1 MRFMVA
7 LSFITSTLFA
17 LSQKQI
23 DTIQAIRDVART
35 IPDKNGE
42 TYENTL
48 SAICLTE
55 SSAGRDMI
63 GDFKK
68 GTSVTKASLGA
79 MQIQA
84 STARFMART
93 YKELAWVNDLS
104 DFKIVNKLISDIKFS
119 ATIAAYYMK
128 WLNDYRKTYY
138 SAVSGYNGGLSNWKY
153 YKRVKKNL
161 RYVQKLVKQGVLK

>member
-1 MRFMVA
+1 MKFVVA
-7 LSFITSTLFA
+7 LSFVTSTLFA

-23 DTIQAIRDVART
+23 DILQAVRDVART
-35 IPDKNGE
+35 IPDNKGE
-42 TYENTL
+42 TYEDTL

-84 STARFMART
+84 RTARFMART
-93 YKELAWVNDLS
+93 YPELAWVNDLS

-119 ATIAAYYMK
+119 AMIAAYYMK
-128 WLNDYRKTYY
+128 WLNDYRETYY
-138 SAVSGYNGGLSNWKY
+138 SAVSGYNGGLSNWNY
-153 YKRVKKNL
+153 YKRVKNNL
-161 RYVQKLVKQGVLK
+161 GYVKKLVKEGVIK

>member
-1 MRFMVA
+1 MRFVVA
-7 LSFITSTLFA
+7 LSFVTSTLFA

-23 DTIQAIRDVART
+23 DILQAVRDVART
-35 IPDKNGE
+35 IPDKSGE
-42 TYENTL
+42 TYEDTL

-93 YKELAWVNDLS
+93 YPELAWVNELS
-104 DFKIVNKLISDIKFS
+104 DFKIVNNLISDIKFS
-119 ATIAAYYMK
+119 AMIAAYYMR
-128 WLNDYRKTYY
+128 WLNDYRDSYY
-138 SAVSGYNGGLSNWKY
+138 SAVSGYNGGISNWPY

-161 RYVQKLVKQGVLK
+161 GYVKKLVKEGVIK